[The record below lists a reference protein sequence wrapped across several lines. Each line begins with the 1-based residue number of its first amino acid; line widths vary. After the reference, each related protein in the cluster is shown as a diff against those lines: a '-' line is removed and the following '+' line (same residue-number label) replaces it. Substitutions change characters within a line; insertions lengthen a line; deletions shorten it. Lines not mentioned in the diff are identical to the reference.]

1 MIKGDKTYLT
11 ELDQANAET
20 IRGWLNDPEVYK
32 YLMVG
37 HTPISEEDERR
48 YYERHTNT
56 GDERDFEIHVAEDG
70 RYIGNIGIKGIHLVH
85 RRVEMGV
92 AIGSKHEWGKGYGFD
107 AIVTMLRY
115 AFDTL
120 GLHSV
125 KIRAHQDNTRALDL
139 YRRVGFVDVGRD
151 REAVFQEGS
160 FSDFVALDI
169 IDREF
174 RERYGATAT

>member
-32 YLMVG
+32 SLMVG

-92 AIGSKHEWGKGYGFD
+92 AIRMAVLD
-107 AIVTMLRY
+107 ALSR
-115 AFDTL
+115 
-120 GLHSV
+120 GLP
-125 KIRAHQDNTRALDL
+125 AE
-139 YRRVGFVDVGRD
+139 GRN
-151 REAVFQEGS
+151 AP
-160 FSDFVALDI
+160 
-169 IDREF
+169 
-174 RERYGATAT
+174 